1 MSGRQHSQCQRMFF
15 GLTNLLV
22 TFQTIING
30 FSRNMI
36 ETGDIVAF
44 INDVMVETETEEGHN
59 NIVKEVSR
67 RMAENNLFVKLEK
80 YV

>member
-22 TFQTIING
+22 TFQAIING

-44 INDVMVETETEEGHN
+44 INDVMVETETEEGYN
-59 NIVKEVSR
+59 EIVKEMLR
-67 RMAENNLFVKLEK
+67 KLEENNLFVKPEK

>member
-1 MSGRQHSQCQRMFF
+1 MSGRQHSQSQRMFF

-59 NIVKEVSR
+59 NIVKEVLR